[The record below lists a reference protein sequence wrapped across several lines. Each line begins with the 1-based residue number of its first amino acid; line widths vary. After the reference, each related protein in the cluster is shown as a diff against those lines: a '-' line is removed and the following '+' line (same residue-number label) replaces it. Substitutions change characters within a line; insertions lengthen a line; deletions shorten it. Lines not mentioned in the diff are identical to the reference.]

1 MFRPMTSECVWSS
14 SQRRTTRSK
23 SARITQLRSP
33 YRAWMHRPGSGSD
46 RPEPASRGR
55 CLSVFGNSIGI
66 HGHGRSHDDSG
77 LKGYTGPLYLRSC
90 RDHGPVTL
98 MHFLLGLESLPAF
111 QTRRKADALA
121 AVLGDPVSLSIRE
134 FFLLAARPPDEQ
146 QQARLNR
153 LLHAEPMPSDGSGGG
168 IVLVVPRCGFDRLGR
183 IERGLRIEFEGCTGR
198 DLTAPARQVL
208 HDRMTES
215 MVDSLDDLLH
225 WFDPP
230 PAGALIEIELGSDP
244 AGALAGANRDYG
256 LALNQDEID
265 YLADAYRRIGRNP
278 TDAEL
283 MMFAQA
289 NSEHCRHKIFN
300 AAWQVDGNSC
310 QGSLFGMIRNT
321 HAATPDG
328 VLTAYDDNAAV
339 IEGFDA
345 TLFHPA
351 AATSSWAEKRC
362 RLHAQI
368 KVETHNHPTAISPDP
383 GAATG
388 AGGEIRDEAATGR
401 GGRPVAGLAGFCVGD
416 LRIPSH
422 PMAWEQAPL
431 PPGRI
436 ATPLDIMLEG
446 PIGAAR
452 FNNEFGRPNLSGYF
466 RTFSRQIDARLWG
479 YYKPI
484 MLAGGMGTIAEGQ
497 TEKHMLQPGYRV
509 IVLGGPSMMIGLGG
523 GAASSLHSGQS
534 SEQLDY
540 ASVQRAN
547 PEMQRRAQEVIDQCW
562 MLGADN
568 PIASIHDVGAGGLSN
583 AIPELLHDGG
593 VGGRLQLRSIPTAD
607 PSMSPMAIWC
617 NESQE
622 RYVLAVSER
631 GLDVLERVCR
641 RERCPMADLGP
652 ATAAHV
658 LHVDDCLDDH
668 HREGGRNG
676 HRETARAPVDLDLD
690 VLLGKT
696 PGLEIRATS
705 LEPPVRD
712 A

>member
-1 MFRPMTSECVWSS
+1 
-14 SQRRTTRSK
+14 
-23 SARITQLRSP
+23 
-33 YRAWMHRPGSGSD
+33 MHRPGSGSD

-55 CLSVFGNSIGI
+55 CLSMFGNSIGI

-168 IVLVVPRCGFDRLGR
+168 IVLVVPRYGSRSAWSSKAGDILARCGFDRLGR

-278 TDAEL
+278 TDVEL

-300 AAWQVDGNSC
+300 ASWEVDGEAAPH
-310 QGSLFGMIRNT
+310 SLFQMIKNSYRHING
-321 HAATPDG
+321 AG
-328 VLTAYDDNAAV
+328 ILSAYSDNAAV
-339 IEGFDA
+339 MEGHRVARF
-345 TLFHPA
+345 TLDPA
-351 AATSSWAEKRC
+351 SHRYGYDEADSHV
-362 RLHAQI
+362 LM
-368 KVETHNHPTAISPDP
+368 KVETHNHPTAIAPYP

-388 AGGEIRDEAATGR
+388 SGGEIRDEGAVGR
-401 GGRPVAGLAGFCVGD
+401 GSKPKAGLTGFTTSHLEVPGD
-416 LRIPSH
+416 PQ
-422 PMAWEQAPL
+422 PWE
-431 PPGRI
+431 
-436 ATPLDIMLEG
+436 
-446 PIGAAR
+446 IGT
-452 FNNEFGRPNLSGYF
+452 G
-466 RTFSRQIDARLWG
+466 
-479 YYKPI
+479 
-484 MLAGGMGTIAEGQ
+484 
-497 TEKHMLQPGYRV
+497 
-509 IVLGGPSMMIGLGG
+509 
-523 GAASSLHSGQS
+523 
-534 SEQLDY
+534 
-540 ASVQRAN
+540 
-547 PEMQRRAQEVIDQCW
+547 
-562 MLGADN
+562 
-568 PIASIHDVGAGGLSN
+568 
-583 AIPELLHDGG
+583 
-593 VGGRLQLRSIPTAD
+593 
-607 PSMSPMAIWC
+607 
-617 NESQE
+617 
-622 RYVLAVSER
+622 
-631 GLDVLERVCR
+631 
-641 RERCPMADLGP
+641 
-652 ATAAHV
+652 
-658 LHVDDCLDDH
+658 
-668 HREGGRNG
+668 
-676 HRETARAPVDLDLD
+676 
-690 VLLGKT
+690 
-696 PGLEIRATS
+696 
-705 LEPPVRD
+705 
-712 A
+712 